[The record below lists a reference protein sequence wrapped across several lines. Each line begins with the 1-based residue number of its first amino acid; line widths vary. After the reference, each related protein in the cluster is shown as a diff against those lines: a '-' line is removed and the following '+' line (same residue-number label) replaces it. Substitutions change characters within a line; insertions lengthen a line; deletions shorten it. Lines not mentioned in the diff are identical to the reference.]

1 MVITEIAV
9 INDTEFAHSY
19 SDNSKMIQKVGT
31 EELYEEAYDPVELS
45 ASRTYVETDI
55 DIPKPDLSSDLSSDV
70 T

>member
-19 SDNSKMIQKVGT
+19 SDNGKMIQKVGT
-31 EELYEEAYDPVELS
+31 EELYDEAYDPVELS

-55 DIPKPDLSSDLSSDV
+55 DIPTPVLSSDLSSDV
-70 T
+70 A